1 MAASVDLRCYGL
13 ATPRNDGKVSVHF
26 TDIDNFYHEWDIDS
40 LPWEAVTPIP
50 TGEDH
55 PDVLNQLLMDAIAA
69 GPLGSFDE
77 EPKAKAAAL
86 AFLYMYLALGHS
98 KRYVHV
104 LHPSLF

>member
-1 MAASVDLRCYGL
+1 
-13 ATPRNDGKVSVHF
+13 
-26 TDIDNFYHEWDIDS
+26 
-40 LPWEAVTPIP
+40 
-50 TGEDH
+50 
-55 PDVLNQLLMDAIAA
+55 MDAIAA

-98 KRYVHV
+98 KRYVHI